1 MKKLRPVILAVIIG
15 CTCAYFLF
23 NEVEN
28 STIREVNGNAVAIQ
42 IGVFTKE
49 ENALNMQKTYG
60 GIITNDD
67 GLYRVYYSILS
78 KDDNIEFVTNYLR
91 NEGINYY
98 LKKITIDEEA
108 LDESEEYEK
117 LMSSTSE
124 KSKMTINDELL
135 KMYEG
140 VI

>member
-1 MKKLRPVILAVIIG
+1 M
-15 CTCAYFLF
+15 
-23 NEVEN
+23 
-28 STIREVNGNAVAIQ
+28 
-42 IGVFTKE
+42 
-49 ENALNMQKTYG
+49 
-60 GIITNDD
+60 
-67 GLYRVYYSILS
+67 YYSILS

-124 KSKMTINDELL
+124 KSKMTINNELL